1 MILLDPAGFEW
12 GKCLLCLKAW
22 ELINS
27 DANPE
32 MSNNF
37 SLPHI
42 CPVSTKVGCTVSS
55 GQDISPNTDNNNL
68 QLPEMQ
74 DLTASDSLDRISSP
88 DVNISKS
95 GLNSAATTS
104 SMHLK
109 RKRAKAPLVI
119 IEVRLSDRL
128 KGKSDDYKAGTCDSR
143 RCFYCSTDPP
153 TLAPKVIRSL
163 GADFYKMSSK
173 MVSDEALKSKM
184 VRKKKLSARY
194 PNLPMLT
201 NPKKWKMKT
210 KPKRSARRTEVAR
223 GFVVAPFANFS
234 RCSSWINS
242 GYILLFESV
251 IRGGPNPSYFIMNF
265 CYDGISIEEIIW
277 MLSEPDSI

>member
-1 MILLDPAGFEW
+1 VTQSWCDFITMILLDPAGFEW

-27 DANPE
+27 DANPK

-95 GLNSAATTS
+95 GLNSTATTS

-119 IEVRLSDRL
+119 IEVRLSERL

-184 VRKKKLSARY
+184 VCKKKTICKVSKPSNADKS
-194 PNLPMLT
+194 
-201 NPKKWKMKT
+201 KKVENEDKT
-210 KPKRSARRTEVAR
+210 KKKCKK
-223 GFVVAPFANFS
+223 N
-234 RCSSWINS
+234 
-242 GYILLFESV
+242 
-251 IRGGPNPSYFIMNF
+251 
-265 CYDGISIEEIIW
+265 
-277 MLSEPDSI
+277 